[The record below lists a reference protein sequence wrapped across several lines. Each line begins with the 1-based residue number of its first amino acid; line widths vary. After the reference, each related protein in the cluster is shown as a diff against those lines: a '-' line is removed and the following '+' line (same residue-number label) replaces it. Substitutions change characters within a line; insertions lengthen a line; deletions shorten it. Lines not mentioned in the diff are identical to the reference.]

1 MEIAATVLSIVVALL
16 YLASG
21 GTKLAGQARQVETAQ
36 QLGIA
41 FARYRLI
48 GIPELAASIGLI
60 VGLWVPA
67 LGAAAA
73 IGLALLMVGAT
84 VARARAGRPAA
95 ELVADVVLFALD
107 VATVV
112 VIILAA

>member
-1 MEIAATVLSIVVALL
+1 MEIAATVLSILVALL

-48 GIPELAASIGLI
+48 GIPELAASIGLV
-60 VGLWVPA
+60 VGP
-67 LGAAAA
+67 
-73 IGLALLMVGAT
+73 VGAGDRRRGGDRPRA
-84 VARARAGRPAA
+84 VDGGSDRRARSSRASGR
-95 ELVADVVLFALD
+95 
-107 VATVV
+107 
-112 VIILAA
+112 